1 MHCQRRRL
9 GRAVSETHVPA
20 RQRAGE
26 MPTRRAKVSEI
37 AVSSGPATFDVP
49 SLQRGYYTVE
59 VTASGLCIS
68 IR

>member
-1 MHCQRRRL
+1 
-9 GRAVSETHVPA
+9 
-20 RQRAGE
+20 

-59 VTASGLCIS
+59 VIASGLCIS